1 MAIGRREVCSTPIPD
16 PNPDP
21 NPNPNPSPN
30 PNPTPTPN
38 PYPCPNPNPD
48 PNPSPSPNPNPNQGV
63 LYPGEVLAMNREDD
77 TVDLLYDDGDFESHV
92 PRERLH
98 AVSIELTDRHACSQP
113 SRTPASPHAP
123 FFWQACLQPLQPSRS
138 PLAALYTPYSP
149 LQPLTHTPP
158 LFWQLPLLRCGRRG
172 QGRPQGSWRVVH
184 RPPHR
189 HRYQVPRLHRQVPG
203 KHNGCRARLRAYP
216 KALLTLTHTLNLALA
231 KAPTPTLTATLTTD
245 PVPNS
250 SNQNG
255 HLEKHVPPS
264 RVQPLSSAH
273 VKNDYVR
280 GDRVR
285 ANWHSCGTW
294 CLGRVQSVDTL
305 EGTFNVQYDD
315 GEIEARQHAQK
326 RCLFAAPELGPCAA
340 SGRTRRL
347 WADQRSQGERGVGR
361 ATGRPVTAS
370 GKPPRRSP
378 IPLLLTTQVQI
389 PPHSLQT
396 ADETEAKVEEALPF
410 ACHLMGKTLPPV
422 PAPADRAGA

>member
-1 MAIGRREVCSTPIPD
+1 M
-16 PNPDP
+16 
-21 NPNPNPSPN
+21 
-30 PNPTPTPN
+30 
-38 PYPCPNPNPD
+38 
-48 PNPSPSPNPNPNQGV
+48 
-63 LYPGEVLAMNREDD
+63 
-77 TVDLLYDDGDFESHV
+77 
-92 PRERLH
+92 
-98 AVSIELTDRHACSQP
+98 
-113 SRTPASPHAP
+113 
-123 FFWQACLQPLQPSRS
+123 
-138 PLAALYTPYSP
+138 
-149 LQPLTHTPP
+149 
-158 LFWQLPLLRCGRRG
+158 
-172 QGRPQGSWRVVH
+172 
-184 RPPHR
+184 
-189 HRYQVPRLHRQVPG
+189 
-203 KHNGCRARLRAYP
+203 
-216 KALLTLTHTLNLALA
+216 TLTHTLNLALA

-361 ATGRPVTAS
+361 ATGRPATAS